1 MKTNPFAFFD
11 AQLTGEEKKFLDSLD
26 RPAKIQAFL
35 NTIPYSDD
43 HFYRCPLRVLR
54 DRKGH
59 CFDGALFAAMAL
71 RRLGYPPFILEF
83 IPNERD
89 DDHLIAPFKKRGR
102 WGAVAQSNF
111 TGLRY
116 RDPVFRN
123 IRELVMSYW
132 ADHFNAVGEM
142 TLRAYRV
149 PINLKV
155 FDRLEWMSRDEGL
168 DELAD
173 GPEGMDR
180 YRIIPLITDEM
191 TADLDV
197 ADERTVRAGLMNA
210 NPKGLFEVPGQSLEE
225 RVAVT
230 QNIGK

>member
-1 MKTNPFAFFD
+1 MNVDPFVSFNI
-11 AQLTGEEKKFLDSLD
+11 QLTPEERTLLDGLD

-35 NTIPYSDD
+35 NSIPYSDD

-71 RRLGYPPFILEF
+71 RRIGFPPLILEF

-89 DDHLIAPFKKRGR
+89 DDHIIALFKKRGQ

-142 TLRAYRV
+142 TLRGYRG
-149 PINLKV
+149 PINLRV
-155 FDRLEWMSRDEGL
+155 FDRLDWMASDAGL

-173 GPEGMDR
+173 APKGMNR
-180 YRIIPLITDEM
+180 YRITPLITDEM
-191 TADLDV
+191 AADLDI
-197 ADERTVRAGLMNA
+197 ADERSVRAGLLGA
-210 NPKGLFEVPGQSLEE
+210 NPNGLFEVPGQSQEE
-225 RVAVT
+225 RVSVT
-230 QNIGK
+230 KHP